1 MPDLLRA
8 HDSFG
13 KRVFGFAFHLFDLV
27 AYEVLYRLSPARRM
41 WFFNGGYMPLDDDYT
56 SYPEFAGEDH
66 SAMMYHQA
74 GSTMVK
80 GHGASPTSILDVGC
94 GQGGGLVYLSRLYP
108 QAKLTGTERSQS
120 AVRLAK
126 RRTKPFTD
134 ATITQ
139 GHSGGL
145 AFGDDSF
152 DMVVAVGSPTYFGL
166 TLFVEEAGRV
176 VKPGGLISF
185 SGGYRQGDHEK
196 VEGEIRDAAA
206 KEGLEVLAY
215 RDITPHTFASLKAD
229 LPRRE
234 ATLAKVPWP
243 FSIYARRWA
252 DMPGSPEYD
261 EYEKGLRADFACVIR
276 KPA

>member
-13 KRVFGFAFHLFDLV
+13 KRVFGFAFHMFDLA

-41 WFFNGGYMPLDDDYT
+41 WFFNGGYLPVDPDFT

-74 GSTMVK
+74 GHTMVK
-80 GHGASPTSILDVGC
+80 DYDPAPKSILDVGC
-94 GQGGGLVYLSRLYP
+94 GQGGGMVYLSRLYP
-108 QAKLTGTERSQS
+108 EAKLTGTERSAA

-126 RRTKPFTD
+126 RRTRPHID
-134 ATITQ
+134 ATIER
-139 GHSGGL
+139 GISGGL
-145 AFGDDSF
+145 AYGDASF
-152 DMVVAVGSPTYFGL
+152 DMIVSVGAPTYFGL
-166 TLFVEEAGRV
+166 TLFIEETGRV
-176 VKPGGLISF
+176 VKPGGIISF
-185 SGGYRQGDHEK
+185 SGGYRQGDHDH
-196 VEGEIRDAAA
+196 VEGEIREAAA
-206 KEGLEVLAY
+206 REGLEMLSY

-229 LPRRE
+229 IPRRK
-234 ATLAKVPWP
+234 AALKRVPWP
-243 FSIYARRWA
+243 FSLYAHRWA

-261 EYEKGLRADFACVIR
+261 EYEKGLRTDFAAVLR